1 MKIFIAGASG
11 AIGQHLVPQ
20 LAARGHEVV
29 GTTRSAAKTEALR
42 ALGAEPVVL
51 DALDPDA
58 VADAV
63 AKAEPEVV
71 VHQLTALGG
80 RPGFGQ
86 VKRAL
91 AATNRLRIEG
101 TDHLL
106 AAAHAVGVRRFVAQ
120 SNAIWVQRAGGPVID
135 ENGDLDPEPPKD
147 AQSLVAALRHLE
159 EAVTGIGWADG
170 IAIRYGSFYG
180 PGTGVAAA
188 PDAVMAGL
196 IRKRRF
202 PIVGDGRGVWSWVH
216 IADAASATVAAI
228 ERGRP
233 GLYHV
238 ADDEPA
244 PVGVVV
250 PALARALGAKPPRHV
265 PAWLVRLVA
274 GEAPVHMMTKV
285 CGISSEKAKREL
297 GWTPRYPSWRT
308 GFAEGL

>member
-20 LAARGHEVV
+20 LVERGHEVV

-135 ENGDLDPEPPKD
+135 ENGTLDPEPPED

-180 PGTGVAAA
+180 PGTGVEAA

-244 PVGVVV
+244 PVGVIV

-265 PAWLVRLVA
+265 PAWLVRMVA

-308 GFAEGL
+308 GFTEGL

>member
-1 MKIFIAGASG
+1 MNHGAVSSPFAGTTNGDDMKIFIAGASG

-20 LAARGHEVV
+20 LVERGHEVV

-180 PGTGVAAA
+180 PGTGVEAA
-188 PDAVMAGL
+188 PEDRRSTRLNSSHPSISYAVL
-196 IRKRRF
+196 C
-202 PIVGDGRGVWSWVH
+202 
-216 IADAASATVAAI
+216 
-228 ERGRP
+228 
-233 GLYHV
+233 L
-238 ADDEPA
+238 
-244 PVGVVV
+244 
-250 PALARALGAKPPRHV
+250 
-265 PAWLVRLVA
+265 
-274 GEAPVHMMTKV
+274 
-285 CGISSEKAKREL
+285 
-297 GWTPRYPSWRT
+297 
-308 GFAEGL
+308 

>member
-11 AIGQHLVPQ
+11 AIGRHLVPQ
-20 LAARGHEVV
+20 LVERGHEVV
-29 GTTRSAAKTEALR
+29 GTTRSAARTDALR

-120 SNAIWVQRAGGPVID
+120 SNAIWVQRSGGPVID
-135 ENGDLDPEPPKD
+135 ENGTLDPEPPRD

-180 PGTGVAAA
+180 PGTGVEAA

-196 IRKRRF
+196 VRKRRF

-244 PVGVVV
+244 PVGVIV

-265 PAWLVRLVA
+265 PAWLVRMVA

-308 GFAEGL
+308 GFTEGL

>member
-86 VKRAL
+86 DKRAL

-180 PGTGVAAA
+180 PGTGVEAA

-196 IRKRRF
+196 VRKRRF

-244 PVGVVV
+244 PVGVIV
-250 PALARALGAKPPRHV
+250 PALARALGAKPPRHL

-308 GFAEGL
+308 GFTEGL

>member
-20 LAARGHEVV
+20 LVERGHEVV
-29 GTTRSAAKTEALR
+29 GTTRSAARTDALR

-106 AAAHAVGVRRFVAQ
+106 AAAHAVGVRKFVAQ
-120 SNAIWVQRAGGPVID
+120 SNAIWVQRSGGPVID

-180 PGTGVAAA
+180 PGTGVEAA

-265 PAWLVRLVA
+265 PAWLVRMVA

-308 GFAEGL
+308 GFTEGL

>member
-1 MKIFIAGASG
+1 
-11 AIGQHLVPQ
+11 
-20 LAARGHEVV
+20 
-29 GTTRSAAKTEALR
+29 LR

-180 PGTGVAAA
+180 PGTGVEAA

-196 IRKRRF
+196 VRKRRF

-244 PVGVVV
+244 PVGVIV

-265 PAWLVRLVA
+265 PAWLVRMVA

-308 GFAEGL
+308 GFTEGL

>member
-180 PGTGVAAA
+180 PGTGVEAA

-244 PVGVVV
+244 PVGVIV

-265 PAWLVRLVA
+265 PAWLVRMVA

-308 GFAEGL
+308 GFTEGL

>member
-20 LAARGHEVV
+20 LVERGHEVV

-180 PGTGVAAA
+180 PGTGVEAA

-196 IRKRRF
+196 VRKRRF

-244 PVGVVV
+244 PVGVIV

-265 PAWLVRLVA
+265 PAWLVRMVA

-308 GFAEGL
+308 GFTEGL